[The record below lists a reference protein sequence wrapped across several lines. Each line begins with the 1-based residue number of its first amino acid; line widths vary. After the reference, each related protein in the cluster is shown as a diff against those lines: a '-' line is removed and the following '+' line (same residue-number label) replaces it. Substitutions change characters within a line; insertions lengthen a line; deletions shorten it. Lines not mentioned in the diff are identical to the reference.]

1 MIIGEQKPLAQ
12 IVDMVRA
19 RRGNRI
25 LVAGCNSCVAVCLAG
40 GEDEVH
46 QLAQAL
52 RDRSR
57 KEGWDWEVDEVTLK
71 RQCEKEWDREIS
83 DRVQA
88 ADIVVSLGC
97 GVGAQIFM
105 ETYPKVS
112 LVPGINTSNMG
123 APEKRG
129 VWKEKCAGCGECTL
143 HLTGGICTIARCSKS
158 LQNGPC
164 GGSQNGKCEVIPE
177 NDCAW
182 QLIYDRLSARG
193 ELSLLR
199 QIVPPK
205 DWSKSH
211 SGGSR
216 TIVKK
221 TRRSKG

>member
-1 MIIGEQKPLAQ
+1 MAE
-12 IVDMVRA
+12 IVDMIESRK
-19 RRGNRI
+19 GHRI

-40 GEDEVH
+40 GEKEVCD
-46 QLAQAL
+46 LATSLKIHSQ
-52 RDRSR
+52 RNNR
-57 KEGWDWEVDEVTLK
+57 GWVVSEVTLK
-71 RQCEKEWDREIS
+71 RQCEKEWDQEIS
-83 DRVQA
+83 DIVEA
-88 ADIVVSLGC
+88 SDVVVSLGC
-97 GVGAQIFM
+97 GVGAQILM
-105 ETYPKVS
+105 ETYPFSS
-112 LVPGINTSNMG
+112 LVPAINTSNMG

-164 GGSQNGKCEVIPE
+164 GGSQGGKCEVIPE

-199 QIVPPK
+199 TIVPPK

-221 TRRSKG
+221 KEV